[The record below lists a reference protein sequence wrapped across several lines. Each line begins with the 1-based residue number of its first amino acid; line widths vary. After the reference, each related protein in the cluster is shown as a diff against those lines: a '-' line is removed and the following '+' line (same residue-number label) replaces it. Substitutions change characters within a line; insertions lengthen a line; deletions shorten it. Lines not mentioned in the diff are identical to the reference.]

1 MYMVS
6 FRFGCKYGLIA
17 NGLFENWKGERNARE
32 AVLID
37 DLPALETFARIVSA
51 GSLSAAARE
60 LDLSL
65 SVVSKRL
72 AHLESRLGVRLLHRT
87 TRQQTLTDEGA
98 QFHAQVLRILAEI
111 EQAEVLMQ
119 DRRGTVSGLLRVTAP
134 GELGRLRLAPL
145 VAEFQR
151 RHPQVTVQLMLTDS
165 VVDLLAHEIDV
176 AVRIGSLADSS
187 MIARELAPNRRV
199 LCAAPAYVAEHG
211 EPAHP
216 GELCRHRCIVMGE
229 QPRAEW
235 RFNGNGGALEV
246 EVTAALLTND
256 GGAARTLALA
266 GAGIALKSI
275 WDVGPDLE
283 AGRLVRVL
291 PAYAAPAAPLH
302 AVYPGGRH
310 LAMRVRA
317 FVDFV
322 RERLQAEWCWGD
334 G

>member
-1 MYMVS
+1 M
-6 FRFGCKYGLIA
+6 
-17 NGLFENWKGERNARE
+17 
-32 AVLID
+32 LID

-87 TRQQTLTDEGA
+87 TRQQTLTDDGA

-111 EQAEVLMQ
+111 DRAETLMS
-119 DRRGTVSGLLRVTAP
+119 DRRGTVGGVLRVTAP
-134 GELGRLRLAPL
+134 GELGRLRIAPL
-145 VAEFQR
+145 VAAFQR
-151 RHPQVTVQLMLTDS
+151 RHPELTVHLMLTDTI
-165 VVDLLAHEIDV
+165 VDLLAHDIDV
-176 AVRIGSLADSS
+176 AVRIGSLADST
-187 MIARELAPNRRV
+187 MIARELAPNHRV
-199 LCAAPAYVAEHG
+199 LCASSGYLAVHGQPTHPA
-211 EPAHP
+211 
-216 GELCRHRCIVMGE
+216 ELRAHRCIVMGD
-229 QPRAEW
+229 QPRTEW
-235 RFNGNGGALEV
+235 RFDGAQGPVTV

-275 WDVGPDLE
+275 WDVGADLQ

-291 PAYAAPAAPLH
+291 PTFAAPAAPLH

-310 LAMRVRA
+310 VPLRVRT
-317 FVDFV
+317 FVDYL
-322 RERLQAEWCWGD
+322 RDQLRDTWRGSA
-334 G
+334 

>member
-1 MYMVS
+1 M
-6 FRFGCKYGLIA
+6 
-17 NGLFENWKGERNARE
+17 
-32 AVLID
+32 LID

-111 EQAEVLMQ
+111 EQAEALMQ

-187 MIARELAPNRRV
+187 MIARALAPNRRV
-199 LCAAPAYVAEHG
+199 LCAAPSYVATHG
-211 EPAHP
+211 LPAHP
-216 GELCRHRCIVMGE
+216 ADLRAHRCIVLGD
-229 QPRAEW
+229 QPRTEW
-235 RFNGNGGALEV
+235 RFDGANGSVAV
-246 EVTAALLTND
+246 DVTAALLTND
-256 GGAARTLALA
+256 GGAARSFALE

-275 WDVGPDLE
+275 WDVDADFD
-283 AGRLVRVL
+283 AGTLVRVL
-291 PAYAAPAAPLH
+291 PAFAAPAAPLH

-310 LAMRVRA
+310 VPLRVRA
-317 FVDFV
+317 FVEFL
-322 RERLQAEWCWGD
+322 REQLRDAWQPGA
-334 G
+334 

>member
-1 MYMVS
+1 M
-6 FRFGCKYGLIA
+6 
-17 NGLFENWKGERNARE
+17 
-32 AVLID
+32 LID

-87 TRQQTLTDEGA
+87 TRKQTLTDEGA

-111 EQAEVLMQ
+111 DQTEALMR

-134 GELGRLRLAPL
+134 GEFGRLRLAPL

-151 RHPQVTVQLMLTDS
+151 QHPQVTVQLMLTDL

-176 AVRIGSLADSS
+176 AVRIGSLADSG

-199 LCAAPAYVAEHG
+199 LCASPAYIGEHG
-211 EPAHP
+211 APAHP
-216 GELCRHRCIVMGE
+216 GELCRHRCIVTGE
-229 QPRAEW
+229 QARAGW
-235 RFNGNGGALEV
+235 RFNGEGGTVEV

-256 GGAARTLALA
+256 GGAARTLALS

-275 WDVGPDLE
+275 WDVGPDLD
-283 AGRLVRVL
+283 AGRLVLVL

-310 LAMRVRA
+310 LALRVRA

-322 RERLQAEWCWGD
+322 RERLQAAWCWSEG
-334 G
+334 